1 MISST
6 IAAYAAISD
15 QSLLTG
21 LFHTTLKKFLKV
33 QSATPSW
40 LQAIAISMPFH
51 GALQA
56 APNTDITKCCRPLD
70 HQNVDHQVHD
80 RSLFLP
86 HLFCFRYWTVLRKL
100 SG

>member
-40 LQAIAISMPFH
+40 LQAIAISVPFH

-56 APNTDITKCCRPLD
+56 APTQISR
-70 HQNVDHQVHD
+70 HVVD
-80 RSLFLP
+80 
-86 HLFCFRYWTVLRKL
+86 YWIIKM
-100 SG
+100 

>member
-33 QSATPSW
+33 QSAIPPW
-40 LQAIAISMPFH
+40 LQAIAICMRFH
-51 GALQA
+51 ESFAGS
-56 APNTDITKCCRPLD
+56 PK
-70 HQNVDHQVHD
+70 H
-80 RSLFLP
+80 
-86 HLFCFRYWTVLRKL
+86 RYPVMV
-100 SG
+100 